1 MSDIK
6 LLIILYFKE
15 SLFNLKIK
23 TIYIKVFNIFNNFGL
38 KIKIKIKVFEK
49 NGFIIKSLTEAL
61 YKTVYLRSI

>member
-49 NGFIIKSLTEAL
+49 KTAL
-61 YKTVYLRSI
+61 